1 MDESRIAAT
10 LAVLTEILTMTVS
23 KLSNCAAIFAVS
35 VLSALS
41 SVSEAARIKDI
52 AALSAARPNQLLGY
66 GLVVGLQGTG
76 DGKDISFTIQT
87 LRETLNR
94 MGASV
99 DGPLSSYD
107 LTPTAVKD
115 FKVENVAAVMVTAEL
130 PAFSKPGQKIDV
142 NVAAVAKAKSL
153 RGGVLLMTSMR
164 GPDGQTYA
172 VAQGPLA
179 ASGFSAD
186 AAGSSVAVG
195 VSTSAR
201 IPGGAIVE
209 REVEGPLNVGDHV
222 TLNLSA
228 PDFATS
234 ARIMKAIN
242 TQFGEGTA
250 AAVDAASV
258 KVRAPFA
265 PDARVAFIGMLEELD
280 VDASLPP
287 ARVVVNSRT
296 GTVVISS
303 NVRVRAA
310 AVSQGDIT
318 VTVDA
323 TNEVSQPGPFSP
335 GGTTTP
341 VQNARVSI
349 NQENKKMVLFQ
360 PGAELRQIVNAVNE
374 IGASPTALISILEA
388 LKRADALQAE
398 LIVI

>member
-1 MDESRIAAT
+1 MKNSLRPVLMMIAMSLAM
-10 LAVLTEILTMTVS
+10 LAVISTPVQ
-23 KLSNCAAIFAVS
+23 
-35 VLSALS
+35 
-41 SVSEAARIKDI
+41 AARIKDI

-87 LRETLNR
+87 LRETLAR

-107 LTPTAVKD
+107 LDPTSVKD

-130 PAFSKPGQKIDV
+130 PAFAKPGQKIDV
-142 NVAAVAKAKSL
+142 NVAAIAKAKSL
-153 RGGVLLMTSMR
+153 RGGVLLMTRMR

-179 ASGFSAD
+179 ASGFTAD

-195 VSTSAR
+195 VATSAR
-201 IPGGAIVE
+201 IPGGALVE
-209 REVEGPLNVGDHV
+209 REVEGPLNMGEFV
-222 TLNLSA
+222 TLNLTA

-234 ARIMKAIN
+234 ARVMQAIN
-242 TQFGEGTA
+242 NEFGDGTA
-250 AAVDAASV
+250 AAVDAVSI
-258 KVRAPFA
+258 KVRAPMA
-265 PDARVAFIGMLEELD
+265 PEARVALVGLLEELD
-280 VDASLPP
+280 VDAAEPP

-296 GTVVISS
+296 GTVVISR
-303 NVRVRAA
+303 NVIVKAA
-310 AVSQGDIT
+310 AVSQGDIS

-323 TNEVSQPGPFSP
+323 TNEVSQPGAFAPP
-335 GGTTTP
+335 GAETTP
-341 VQNARVSI
+341 VQNAQITVTE
-349 NQENKKMVLFQ
+349 ENKNMVLFK

-388 LKRADALQAE
+388 LQRAGALQAE

>member
-1 MDESRIAAT
+1 MNTSTRSLLM
-10 LAVLTEILTMTVS
+10 LA
-23 KLSNCAAIFAVS
+23 
-35 VLSALS
+35 ALS
-41 SVSEAARIKDI
+41 LTVFSVIATPVHAARIKDI

-87 LRETLNR
+87 LRETLAR

-107 LTPTAVKD
+107 LDPTSVKD

-142 NVAAVAKAKSL
+142 NVAAIAKAKSL
-153 RGGVLLMTSMR
+153 RGGVLLMTRMR

-179 ASGFSAD
+179 ASGFTAD

-195 VSTSAR
+195 VATSAR
-201 IPGGAIVE
+201 IPGGALVE
-209 REVEGPLNVGDHV
+209 REVEGPLNMGEFV
-222 TLNLSA
+222 TLNLTA

-234 ARIMKAIN
+234 ARVMQAIN
-242 TQFGEGTA
+242 NQFGDGTA
-250 AAVDAASV
+250 AAVDAVSI
-258 KVRAPFA
+258 KVRAPTA
-265 PDARVAFIGMLEELD
+265 PDARVAFVGLLEELD
-280 VDASLPP
+280 VDAAEPP

-296 GTVVISS
+296 GTVVISR
-303 NVRVRAA
+303 NVIVKAA
-310 AVSQGDIT
+310 AVSQGDIS

-323 TNEVSQPGPFSP
+323 TNEVSQPGPLAPP
-335 GGTTTP
+335 GATTTP
-341 VQNARVSI
+341 VQNAQITVTE
-349 NQENKKMVLFQ
+349 ENKNMVLFK

-388 LKRADALQAE
+388 LQRAGALQAE

>member
-1 MDESRIAAT
+1 MKISAQLRTAC
-10 LAVLTEILTMTVS
+10 AVFL
-23 KLSNCAAIFAVS
+23 LSLSSAAIAP
-35 VLSALS
+35 A
-41 SVSEAARIKDI
+41 EAARIKDI
-52 AALSAARPNQLLGY
+52 AALSAARPNQLIGY

-87 LRETLNR
+87 LRETLAR

-107 LTPTAVKD
+107 LDPTSVKD

-130 PAFSKPGQKIDV
+130 PAFAKPGQKVDV
-142 NVAAVAKAKSL
+142 NVAAIAKSKSL
-153 RGGVLLMTSMR
+153 RGGLLLMTRMR
-164 GPDGQTYA
+164 GADGATYA

-201 IPGGAIVE
+201 IPGGALVE

-222 TLNLSA
+222 TLNLAA

-242 TQFGEGTA
+242 DRFGEGVA
-250 AAVDAASV
+250 AAVDAVSV
-258 KVRAPFA
+258 KVRAPLA
-265 PDARVAFIGMLEELD
+265 PEARVAFVGMLEELEIET
-280 VDASLPP
+280 SEPS

-303 NVRVRAA
+303 NVRVKAA
-310 AVSQGDIT
+310 AISQGDIT
-318 VTVDA
+318 VTVEA
-323 TNEVSQPGPFSP
+323 TNEVSQPGPFSR
-335 GGTTTP
+335 GGVTTP
-341 VQNARVSI
+341 IENAEITVS
-349 NQENKKMVLFQ
+349 EDNKKMVLFK
-360 PGAELRQIVNAVNE
+360 PGAELRQIVNAINE

-388 LKRADALQAE
+388 LKQAGALQAE

>member
-1 MDESRIAAT
+1 MTFASRAARIVST
-10 LAVLTEILTMTVS
+10 LALVI
-23 KLSNCAAIFAVS
+23 
-35 VLSALS
+35 LSAAS
-41 SVSEAARIKDI
+41 SITEAARIKDI
-52 AALSAARPNQLLGY
+52 AALSAARPNQLIGY

-87 LRETLNR
+87 LRETLAR

-107 LTPTAVKD
+107 LDPTAVKD

-130 PAFSKPGQKIDV
+130 PAFAKPGQKIDV
-142 NVAAVAKAKSL
+142 NVAAIAKAKSL
-153 RGGVLLMTSMR
+153 RGGLLLMTRMR
-164 GPDGQTYA
+164 GPDGETYA
-172 VAQGPLA
+172 VAQGPLS

-195 VSTSAR
+195 VATSAR
-201 IPGGAIVE
+201 IPGGALVE

-222 TLNLSA
+222 TLNLTN

-242 TQFGEGTA
+242 AQFGDGVA
-250 AAVDAASV
+250 AAVDAVSV
-258 KVRAPFA
+258 KVRAPTA
-265 PDARVAFIGMLEELD
+265 PEARVAFVGLLEEID
-280 VDASLPP
+280 VDAAEPP

-318 VTVDA
+318 VTVEA
-323 TNEVSQPGPFSP
+323 TNEVSQPEPFSR

-341 VQNARVSI
+341 VQNADITVTE
-349 NQENKKMVLFQ
+349 ENKKMVLFK

-388 LKRADALQAE
+388 LQRAGALQAE

>member
-1 MDESRIAAT
+1 MYIKARFRIA
-10 LAVLTEILTMTVS
+10 LTVCL
-23 KLSNCAAIFAVS
+23 LSL
-35 VLSALS
+35 LSAAS
-41 SVSEAARIKDI
+41 APAEAARIKDI
-52 AALSAARPNQLLGY
+52 AALSAARPNQLIGY

-87 LRETLNR
+87 LRETLAR

-107 LTPTAVKD
+107 LDPTSVKD

-130 PAFSKPGQKIDV
+130 PAFAKPGQKVDV
-142 NVAAVAKAKSL
+142 NVAAIAKSKSL
-153 RGGVLLMTSMR
+153 RGGLLLMTRMR
-164 GPDGQTYA
+164 GADGATYA

-201 IPGGAIVE
+201 IPGGALVE

-222 TLNLSA
+222 TLNLIA

-242 TQFGEGTA
+242 DRFGEGVA
-250 AAVDAASV
+250 AAVDAVSV
-258 KVRAPFA
+258 KVRAPLA
-265 PDARVAFIGMLEELD
+265 PEARVAFVGMLEELEIET
-280 VDASLPP
+280 SEPS

-303 NVRVRAA
+303 NVRVKAA
-310 AVSQGDIT
+310 AISQGDIT
-318 VTVDA
+318 VTVEA
-323 TNEVSQPGPFSP
+323 TNEVSQPGPFSR
-335 GGTTTP
+335 GGVTTP
-341 VQNARVSI
+341 IENAEITVS
-349 NQENKKMVLFQ
+349 EDNKKMVLFK
-360 PGAELRQIVNAVNE
+360 PGAELRQIVNAINE

-388 LKRADALQAE
+388 LKQAGALQAE

>member
-1 MDESRIAAT
+1 MFFSNRVRNFFTVLLISLWSAAFVP
-10 LAVLTEILTMTVS
+10 A
-23 KLSNCAAIFAVS
+23 
-35 VLSALS
+35 
-41 SVSEAARIKDI
+41 EAARIKDI
-52 AALSAARPNQLLGY
+52 AALSAARPNQLIGY

-87 LRETLNR
+87 LRETLAR

-107 LTPTAVKD
+107 LDPTAVKD

-130 PAFSKPGQKIDV
+130 PAFAKPGQKVDV
-142 NVAAVAKAKSL
+142 NVAAIAKAKSL
-153 RGGVLLMTSMR
+153 RGGLLLMTRMR
-164 GPDGQTYA
+164 GADGQTYA

-201 IPGGAIVE
+201 IPGGALVE

-222 TLNLSA
+222 TLNLIS

-242 TQFGEGTA
+242 AEFGEGTA
-250 AAVDAASV
+250 ASTDAVSV
-258 KVRAPFA
+258 KIRAPTT
-265 PDARVAFIGMLEELD
+265 PEARVAFIGMLEELEI
-280 VDASLPP
+280 DASEPP

-303 NVRVRAA
+303 NVRVKAA

-318 VTVDA
+318 VTVEA
-323 TNEVSQPGPFSP
+323 TNEVSQPEPFSR

-341 VQNARVSI
+341 VQNADITISE
-349 NQENKKMVLFQ
+349 ENKKMVLFK

-388 LKRADALQAE
+388 LKQAGALQAE

>member
-1 MDESRIAAT
+1 MKISAQLRTAC
-10 LAVLTEILTMTVS
+10 AVFL
-23 KLSNCAAIFAVS
+23 LSLSSAAIAP
-35 VLSALS
+35 A
-41 SVSEAARIKDI
+41 EAARIKDI
-52 AALSAARPNQLLGY
+52 AALSAARPNQLIGY

-87 LRETLNR
+87 LRETLAR

-107 LTPTAVKD
+107 LDPTAVKD

-130 PAFSKPGQKIDV
+130 PAFAKPGQKVDV
-142 NVAAVAKAKSL
+142 NVAAIAKSKSL
-153 RGGVLLMTSMR
+153 RGGLLLMTRMR
-164 GPDGQTYA
+164 GADGATYA

-179 ASGFSAD
+179 ASGFSSD

-201 IPGGAIVE
+201 IPGGALVE

-222 TLNLSA
+222 TLNLAA

-242 TQFGEGTA
+242 ARFGEGVA
-250 AAVDAASV
+250 AAVDAVSV
-258 KVRAPFA
+258 KVRAPLA
-265 PDARVAFIGMLEELD
+265 PEARVAFVGMLEELEIET
-280 VDASLPP
+280 SEPS

-303 NVRVRAA
+303 NVRVKAA
-310 AVSQGDIT
+310 AISQGDIT
-318 VTVDA
+318 VTVEA
-323 TNEVSQPGPFSP
+323 TNEVSQPEPFSRN
-335 GGTTTP
+335 GVTTP
-341 VQNARVSI
+341 IQNAEVTVS
-349 NQENKKMVLFQ
+349 EDNKKMVLFK
-360 PGAELRQIVNAVNE
+360 PGAELRQIVNAINE

-388 LKRADALQAE
+388 LKQAGALQAE

>member
-1 MDESRIAAT
+1 M
-10 LAVLTEILTMTVS
+10 
-23 KLSNCAAIFAVS
+23 KLSEKTCSAVVALFITVVS
-35 VLSALS
+35 VLLPTA
-41 SVSEAARIKDI
+41 EAARIKDI

-87 LRETLNR
+87 LRETLAR
-94 MGASV
+94 MGTSV

-107 LTPTAVKD
+107 LDPVSVKD

-130 PAFSKPGQKIDV
+130 PAFAKPGQKIDV
-142 NVAAVAKAKSL
+142 NVAAIAKAKSL
-153 RGGVLLMTSMR
+153 RGGVLLMTRMR

-179 ASGFSAD
+179 ASGFTAD

-195 VSTSAR
+195 VATSAR
-201 IPGGAIVE
+201 IPGGALVE
-209 REVEGPLNVGDHV
+209 REVEGPLNAGDFV
-222 TLNLSA
+222 TLNLTA

-234 ARIMKAIN
+234 ARVMQAIN
-242 TQFGEGTA
+242 NQFGDGTA
-250 AAVDAASV
+250 AAVDAVSI
-258 KVRAPFA
+258 KVRAPTT
-265 PDARVAFIGMLEELD
+265 PEARVAFVGLLEELD
-280 VDASLPP
+280 VDAAEPP

-296 GTVVISS
+296 GTVVISR
-303 NVRVRAA
+303 NVIVKAA
-310 AVSQGDIT
+310 AVSQGDIS

-323 TNEVSQPGPFSP
+323 TNEVSQPGPFAP
-335 GGTTTP
+335 NNAQTTP
-341 VQNARVSI
+341 VQNAQITVTE
-349 NQENKKMVLFQ
+349 ENKNMVLFK

-388 LKRADALQAE
+388 LQRAGALQAE

>member
-1 MDESRIAAT
+1 MKISAQLRTAC
-10 LAVLTEILTMTVS
+10 AVFL
-23 KLSNCAAIFAVS
+23 LSLSSAAIAP
-35 VLSALS
+35 A
-41 SVSEAARIKDI
+41 EAARIKDI
-52 AALSAARPNQLLGY
+52 AALSAARPNQLIGY

-87 LRETLNR
+87 LRETLAR
-94 MGASV
+94 LGASV

-107 LTPTAVKD
+107 LDPTAVKD

-130 PAFSKPGQKIDV
+130 PAFAKPGQKVDV
-142 NVAAVAKAKSL
+142 NVAAIAKSKSL
-153 RGGVLLMTSMR
+153 RGGLLLMTRMR
-164 GPDGQTYA
+164 GADGATYA
-172 VAQGPLA
+172 IAQGPLA

-201 IPGGAIVE
+201 IPGGALVE

-222 TLNLSA
+222 TLNLIA

-242 TQFGEGTA
+242 DRFGEGVA
-250 AAVDAASV
+250 AAVDAVSV
-258 KVRAPFA
+258 KVRAPLA
-265 PDARVAFIGMLEELD
+265 PEARVAFVGMLEELEIET
-280 VDASLPP
+280 SEPS

-303 NVRVRAA
+303 NVRVKAA
-310 AVSQGDIT
+310 AISQGDIT
-318 VTVDA
+318 VTVEA
-323 TNEVSQPGPFSP
+323 TNEVSQPEAFSR
-335 GGTTTP
+335 GGVTTP
-341 VQNARVSI
+341 IQNAEVTIS
-349 NQENKKMVLFQ
+349 EDNKKMVLFK
-360 PGAELRQIVNAVNE
+360 PGAELRQIVNAINE

-388 LKRADALQAE
+388 LKQAGALQAE

>member
-1 MDESRIAAT
+1 MRALPRFGT
-10 LAVLTEILTMTVS
+10 LILVFA
-23 KLSNCAAIFAVS
+23 LSF
-35 VLSALS
+35 LSA
-41 SVSEAARIKDI
+41 VFTPTEAARIKDI
-52 AALSAARPNQLLGY
+52 AALSAARPNQLIGY

-87 LRETLNR
+87 LRETLAR

-107 LTPTAVKD
+107 LDPTAVKD

-130 PAFSKPGQKIDV
+130 PAFAKPGQKIDV
-142 NVAAVAKAKSL
+142 NVAAIAKAKSL
-153 RGGVLLMTSMR
+153 RGGLLLMTRMR
-164 GPDGQTYA
+164 GPDGATYA

-195 VSTSAR
+195 VATSAR
-201 IPGGAIVE
+201 IPGGALVE
-209 REVEGPLNVGDHV
+209 REVEGPLNVGDYV
-222 TLNLSA
+222 TLNLAS

-242 TQFGEGTA
+242 AQFGEGVA
-250 AAVDAASV
+250 ASIDAVSV
-258 KVRAPFA
+258 KVRAPTA
-265 PDARVAFIGMLEELD
+265 PEARVAFVGLLEELD
-280 VDASLPP
+280 VDAAEPP

-303 NVRVRAA
+303 NVRVKAA

-318 VTVDA
+318 VTVEA
-323 TNEVSQPGPFSP
+323 TNEVSQPEPFSR

-341 VQNARVSI
+341 VQNAQVTIS
-349 NQENKKMVLFQ
+349 EEKKNMVLFK

-388 LKRADALQAE
+388 LQRAGALQAE

>member
-1 MDESRIAAT
+1 MPMIFSNRVRNFFTVLFISLWSAAFVP
-10 LAVLTEILTMTVS
+10 A
-23 KLSNCAAIFAVS
+23 
-35 VLSALS
+35 
-41 SVSEAARIKDI
+41 EAARIKDI
-52 AALSAARPNQLLGY
+52 AALSAARPNQLIGY

-87 LRETLNR
+87 LRETLAR

-107 LTPTAVKD
+107 LDPTAVKD

-130 PAFSKPGQKIDV
+130 PAFAKPGQKVDV
-142 NVAAVAKAKSL
+142 NVAAIAKAKSL
-153 RGGVLLMTSMR
+153 RGGLLLMTRMR
-164 GPDGQTYA
+164 GADGQTYA

-201 IPGGAIVE
+201 IPGGALVE

-222 TLNLSA
+222 TLNLIS

-242 TQFGEGTA
+242 AEFGEGTA
-250 AAVDAASV
+250 ASTDAVSV
-258 KVRAPFA
+258 KIRAPTT
-265 PDARVAFIGMLEELD
+265 PEARVAFIGMLEELEI
-280 VDASLPP
+280 DASEPP

-303 NVRVRAA
+303 NVRVKAA

-318 VTVDA
+318 VTVEA
-323 TNEVSQPGPFSP
+323 TNEVSQPEPFSR

-341 VQNARVSI
+341 VQNADITISE
-349 NQENKKMVLFQ
+349 ENKKMVLFK

-388 LKRADALQAE
+388 LKQAGALQAE

>member
-1 MDESRIAAT
+1 MTFASRAARIVST
-10 LAVLTEILTMTVS
+10 LALVI
-23 KLSNCAAIFAVS
+23 
-35 VLSALS
+35 LSAAS
-41 SVSEAARIKDI
+41 SITEAARIKDI
-52 AALSAARPNQLLGY
+52 AALSAARPNQLIGY

-87 LRETLNR
+87 LRETLAR

-107 LTPTAVKD
+107 LDPTAVKD

-130 PAFSKPGQKIDV
+130 PAFAKPGQKIDV
-142 NVAAVAKAKSL
+142 NVAAIAKAKSL
-153 RGGVLLMTSMR
+153 RGGVLLMTRMR
-164 GPDGQTYA
+164 GPDGETYA
-172 VAQGPLA
+172 VAQGPVA

-195 VSTSAR
+195 VATSAR
-201 IPGGAIVE
+201 IPGGALVE

-222 TLNLSA
+222 TLNLTN

-242 TQFGEGTA
+242 AQFGDGVA
-250 AAVDAASV
+250 AAVDAVSV
-258 KVRAPFA
+258 KVRAPTA
-265 PDARVAFIGMLEELD
+265 PEARVAFVGLLDELD
-280 VDASLPP
+280 VDAAEPP

-318 VTVDA
+318 VTVEA
-323 TNEVSQPGPFSP
+323 TNEVSQPEPFSR

-341 VQNARVSI
+341 VQNADITVTE
-349 NQENKKMVLFQ
+349 ENKKMVLFK

-388 LKRADALQAE
+388 LQRAGALQAE

>member
-1 MDESRIAAT
+1 MYIKARFRIA
-10 LAVLTEILTMTVS
+10 LTVFL
-23 KLSNCAAIFAVS
+23 LS
-35 VLSALS
+35 LS
-41 SVSEAARIKDI
+41 SAASAPAEAARIKDI
-52 AALSAARPNQLLGY
+52 AALSAARPNQLIGY

-87 LRETLNR
+87 LRETLAR

-107 LTPTAVKD
+107 LDPTSVKD

-130 PAFSKPGQKIDV
+130 PAFAKPGQKVDV
-142 NVAAVAKAKSL
+142 NVAAIAKSKSL
-153 RGGVLLMTSMR
+153 RGGLLLMTRMR
-164 GPDGQTYA
+164 GADGATYA

-201 IPGGAIVE
+201 IPGGALVE

-222 TLNLSA
+222 TLNLIA

-242 TQFGEGTA
+242 DRFGEGVA
-250 AAVDAASV
+250 AAVDAVSV
-258 KVRAPFA
+258 KVRAPLA
-265 PDARVAFIGMLEELD
+265 PEARVAFVGMLEELEIET
-280 VDASLPP
+280 SEPS

-303 NVRVRAA
+303 NVRVKAA
-310 AVSQGDIT
+310 AISQGDIT
-318 VTVDA
+318 VTVEA
-323 TNEVSQPGPFSP
+323 TNEVSQPEPFSRN
-335 GGTTTP
+335 GVTTP
-341 VQNARVSI
+341 IQNAEVTVS
-349 NQENKKMVLFQ
+349 EDNKKMVLFK
-360 PGAELRQIVNAVNE
+360 PGAELRQIVNAINE

-388 LKRADALQAE
+388 LKQAGALQAE

>member
-1 MDESRIAAT
+1 MKLRTIF
-10 LAVLTEILTMTVS
+10 LTILTASLTV
-23 KLSNCAAIFAVS
+23 LGAWPNPV
-35 VLSALS
+35 
-41 SVSEAARIKDI
+41 EAARIKDI

-87 LRETLNR
+87 LRETLSR

-107 LTPTAVKD
+107 LDPTAVKD

-130 PAFSKPGQKIDV
+130 PAFAKPGQKIDV
-142 NVAAVAKAKSL
+142 NVAAIAKAKSL
-153 RGGVLLMTSMR
+153 RGGVLLMTRLR
-164 GPDGQTYA
+164 GPDGETYA

-179 ASGFSAD
+179 ASGFTAD

-201 IPGGAIVE
+201 IPGGALVE
-209 REVEGPLNVGDHV
+209 REVEGPLNVGEFV
-222 TLNLSA
+222 TLNLTS

-234 ARIMKAIN
+234 ARVMQAIN
-242 TQFGEGTA
+242 NQFGEGTA
-250 AAVDAASV
+250 ASLDAVSV
-258 KVRAPFA
+258 KVRAPTA
-265 PDARVAFIGMLEELD
+265 PDARVAFVGLLEELD
-280 VDASLPP
+280 VDAAEPP

-296 GTVVISS
+296 GTVVISR
-303 NVRVRAA
+303 NVLVKAA
-310 AVSQGDIT
+310 AVSQGDIS
-318 VTVDA
+318 VTVEA
-323 TNEVSQPGPFSP
+323 TNEVSQPGAFAPANAE
-335 GGTTTP
+335 TTP
-341 VQNARVSI
+341 VQNAAITVTEES
-349 NQENKKMVLFQ
+349 KKMVLFK

-388 LKRADALQAE
+388 LQRAGALQAE

>member
-1 MDESRIAAT
+1 MYIKARFRIA
-10 LAVLTEILTMTVS
+10 LTVFL
-23 KLSNCAAIFAVS
+23 LS
-35 VLSALS
+35 LS
-41 SVSEAARIKDI
+41 SAASAPAEAARIKDI
-52 AALSAARPNQLLGY
+52 AALSAARPNQLIGY

-87 LRETLNR
+87 LRETLAR

-107 LTPTAVKD
+107 LDPTSVKD

-130 PAFSKPGQKIDV
+130 PAFAKPGQKVDV
-142 NVAAVAKAKSL
+142 NVAAIAKSKSL
-153 RGGVLLMTSMR
+153 RGGLLLMTRMR
-164 GPDGQTYA
+164 GADGATYA

-201 IPGGAIVE
+201 IPGGALVE

-222 TLNLSA
+222 TLNLAA

-242 TQFGEGTA
+242 DRFGDGVA
-250 AAVDAASV
+250 AAVDAVSV
-258 KVRAPFA
+258 KVRAPLA
-265 PDARVAFIGMLEELD
+265 PEARVAFVGMLEELEIET
-280 VDASLPP
+280 SEPS

-303 NVRVRAA
+303 NVRVKAA
-310 AVSQGDIT
+310 AISQGDIT
-318 VTVDA
+318 VTVEA
-323 TNEVSQPGPFSP
+323 TNEVSQPGPFSR
-335 GGTTTP
+335 GGVTTP
-341 VQNARVSI
+341 IENAEITVS
-349 NQENKKMVLFQ
+349 EDNKKMVLFK
-360 PGAELRQIVNAVNE
+360 PGAELRQIVNAINE

-388 LKRADALQAE
+388 LKQAGALQAE

>member
-1 MDESRIAAT
+1 MFRFRSSLSFFLT
-10 LAVLTEILTMTVS
+10 LLL
-23 KLSNCAAIFAVS
+23 S
-35 VLSALS
+35 VLSAALPQA
-41 SVSEAARIKDI
+41 EAARIKDI
-52 AALSAARPNQLLGY
+52 ASLSAARPNQLIGY

-87 LRETLNR
+87 LRETLAR

-107 LTPTAVKD
+107 LDPTAVKD
-115 FKVENVAAVMVTAEL
+115 FKVDNVAAVMVTAEL
-130 PAFSKPGQKIDV
+130 PAFAKPGQKIDV

-153 RGGVLLMTSMR
+153 RGGVLLMTRMR
-164 GPDGQTYA
+164 GPDGETYA

-195 VSTSAR
+195 VATSAR
-201 IPGGAIVE
+201 IPGGALVE

-222 TLNLSA
+222 TLNLAA

-234 ARIMKAIN
+234 ARIMQAIN
-242 TQFGEGTA
+242 NQFGDGTA
-250 AAVDAASV
+250 AAVDAVSV
-258 KVRAPFA
+258 KVRAPTA
-265 PDARVAFIGMLEELD
+265 PEARVAFVGLLEELD
-280 VDASLPP
+280 VDAAEPP

-303 NVRVRAA
+303 NVRVKAA

-318 VTVDA
+318 VTVEA
-323 TNEVSQPGPFSP
+323 TNEVSQPAPFSP
-335 GGTTTP
+335 GGTTAP
-341 VQNARVSI
+341 VQNAQVSI
-349 NQENKKMVLFQ
+349 SEERRNMVLFK

-388 LKRADALQAE
+388 LQRAGALQAE

>member
-1 MDESRIAAT
+1 MLVRYQNLWVGA
-10 LAVLTEILTMTVS
+10 L
-23 KLSNCAAIFAVS
+23 CALS
-35 VLSALS
+35 VLSALP

-87 LRETLNR
+87 LRETLAR

-107 LTPTAVKD
+107 LDPTAVKD

-130 PAFSKPGQKIDV
+130 PAFAKPGQKIDV
-142 NVAAVAKAKSL
+142 NVAAVARARSL
-153 RGGVLLMTSMR
+153 RGGVLLMTSLR

-201 IPGGAIVE
+201 IPGGALVE
-209 REVEGPLNVGDHV
+209 REVEGPLNVGDHI
-222 TLNLSA
+222 TLNLST

-242 TQFGEGTA
+242 NQFGEGTA
-250 AAVDAASV
+250 AAIDAVSV
-258 KVRAPFA
+258 KVLAPSV
-265 PDARVAFIGMLEELD
+265 PEARVAFVGMLEELD

-323 TNEVSQPGPFSP
+323 TNEISQPTSLST
-335 GGTTTP
+335 GGTTAP
-341 VQNARVSI
+341 VQNAQVAIS
-349 NQENKKMVLFQ
+349 EDNKKMVLFQ

>member
-1 MDESRIAAT
+1 MKISAQLRTAC
-10 LAVLTEILTMTVS
+10 AVFL
-23 KLSNCAAIFAVS
+23 LSLSSAAIAP
-35 VLSALS
+35 A
-41 SVSEAARIKDI
+41 EAARIKDI
-52 AALSAARPNQLLGY
+52 AALSAARPNQLIGY

-87 LRETLNR
+87 LRETLAR

-107 LTPTAVKD
+107 LDPTAVKD

-130 PAFSKPGQKIDV
+130 PAFAKPGQKVDV
-142 NVAAVAKAKSL
+142 NVAAIAKSKSL
-153 RGGVLLMTSMR
+153 RGGLLLMTRMR
-164 GPDGQTYA
+164 GADGATYA

-186 AAGSSVAVG
+186 AAGSSIAVG

-201 IPGGAIVE
+201 IPGGALVE

-222 TLNLSA
+222 TLNLAA

-242 TQFGEGTA
+242 DRFGEGVA
-250 AAVDAASV
+250 AAVDAVSV
-258 KVRAPFA
+258 KVRAPLA
-265 PDARVAFIGMLEELD
+265 PEARVAFVGMLEELEIET
-280 VDASLPP
+280 SEPS

-303 NVRVRAA
+303 NVRVKAA
-310 AVSQGDIT
+310 AISQGDIT
-318 VTVDA
+318 VTVEA
-323 TNEVSQPGPFSP
+323 TNEVSQPEPFSRN
-335 GGTTTP
+335 GVTTP
-341 VQNARVSI
+341 IQNAEVTVS
-349 NQENKKMVLFQ
+349 EDNKKMVLFK
-360 PGAELRQIVNAVNE
+360 PGAELRQIVNAINE

-388 LKRADALQAE
+388 LKQAGALQAE

>member
-1 MDESRIAAT
+1 MKKFCRVRN
-10 LAVLTEILTMTVS
+10 LLLVLVL
-23 KLSNCAAIFAVS
+23 S
-35 VLSALS
+35 VLSAAATQ
-41 SVSEAARIKDI
+41 SEAARIKDI
-52 AALSAARPNQLLGY
+52 AALSAARPNQLIGY

-87 LRETLNR
+87 LRETLAR

-107 LTPTAVKD
+107 LDPTAVKD

-130 PAFSKPGQKIDV
+130 PAFAKPGQKIDV
-142 NVAAVAKAKSL
+142 NVAAIAKAKSL
-153 RGGVLLMTSMR
+153 RGGVLLMTRMR
-164 GPDGQTYA
+164 GPDGETYA

-195 VSTSAR
+195 VATSAR
-201 IPGGAIVE
+201 IPGGALVE
-209 REVEGPLNVGDHV
+209 REVEGPFNVGEYV
-222 TLNLSA
+222 TLNLAS

-234 ARIMKAIN
+234 ARIMKSIN
-242 TQFGEGTA
+242 SQFGEGVA
-250 AAVDAASV
+250 ASVDAVSV
-258 KVRAPFA
+258 KVRAPTA
-265 PDARVAFIGMLEELD
+265 PEARVAFVGLLEELD
-280 VDASLPP
+280 VDAAEPP

-303 NVRVRAA
+303 NVRVKAA

-318 VTVDA
+318 VTVEA
-323 TNEVSQPGPFSP
+323 TNEVSQPEPFSR

-341 VQNARVSI
+341 VQNAQVTIS
-349 NQENKKMVLFQ
+349 EDKKNMVLFK

-388 LKRADALQAE
+388 LQRAGALQAE

>member
-1 MDESRIAAT
+1 MSSSGSVLRSV
-10 LAVLTEILTMTVS
+10 AVLLVS
-23 KLSNCAAIFAVS
+23 FMSAA
-35 VLSALS
+35 SAPT
-41 SVSEAARIKDI
+41 EAARIKDI
-52 AALSAARPNQLLGY
+52 AALSAARPNQLIGY

-87 LRETLNR
+87 LREMLAR

-107 LTPTAVKD
+107 LDPTAVKD

-130 PAFSKPGQKIDV
+130 PAFAKPGQKVDV
-142 NVAAVAKAKSL
+142 NVAAIAKAKSL
-153 RGGVLLMTSMR
+153 RGGLLLMTRMR
-164 GPDGQTYA
+164 GADGATYA

-195 VSTSAR
+195 VSTAAR
-201 IPGGAIVE
+201 IPGGALVE

-222 TLNLSA
+222 TLNLVS

-242 TQFGEGTA
+242 AQFGEGTA
-250 AAVDAASV
+250 AATDAVSI
-258 KVRAPFA
+258 KVRAPTA
-265 PDARVAFIGMLEELD
+265 PEARVAFVGMLEELE
-280 VDASLPP
+280 VDASEPP

-296 GTVVISS
+296 GTVVISA

-323 TNEVSQPGPFSP
+323 TNEVSQPEPFSR

-341 VQNARVSI
+341 VQNADVTVS
-349 NQENKKMVLFQ
+349 EDKKKMVLFK
-360 PGAELRQIVNAVNE
+360 PGVELRQIVNAVNE

-388 LKRADALQAE
+388 LKQAGALQAE

>member
-1 MDESRIAAT
+1 MKYFHPAWSFFLT
-10 LAVLTEILTMTVS
+10 LLL
-23 KLSNCAAIFAVS
+23 S
-35 VLSALS
+35 VLSAAPQQA
-41 SVSEAARIKDI
+41 EAARIKDI
-52 AALSAARPNQLLGY
+52 ASLSAARPNQLIGY

-87 LRETLNR
+87 LRETLAR

-107 LTPTAVKD
+107 LDPTAVKD
-115 FKVENVAAVMVTAEL
+115 FKVDNVAAVMVTAEL
-130 PAFSKPGQKIDV
+130 PAFAKPGQKIDV

-153 RGGVLLMTSMR
+153 RGGVLLMTRMR
-164 GPDGQTYA
+164 GPDGETYA

-195 VSTSAR
+195 VATSAR
-201 IPGGAIVE
+201 IPGGALVE
-209 REVEGPLNVGDHV
+209 REVEGPLNTGDHV
-222 TLNLSA
+222 TLNLAS

-234 ARIMKAIN
+234 ARIMQAIN
-242 TQFGEGTA
+242 NQFGEGTA
-250 AAVDAASV
+250 AAVDAVSV
-258 KVRAPFA
+258 KVRAPTA
-265 PDARVAFIGMLEELD
+265 PEARVAFVGLLEELD
-280 VDASLPP
+280 VDAAEPP

-303 NVRVRAA
+303 NVRVKAA

-318 VTVDA
+318 VTVEA
-323 TNEVSQPGPFSP
+323 TNDVSQPAPFSP
-335 GGTTTP
+335 GGVTAP
-341 VQNARVSI
+341 VQNAQVAISEERK
-349 NQENKKMVLFQ
+349 NMVLFK

-388 LKRADALQAE
+388 LQRAGALQAE

>member
-1 MDESRIAAT
+1 MKIRTVTT
-10 LAVLTEILTMTVS
+10 LLLV
-23 KLSNCAAIFAVS
+23 AAITLIGAWPKPV
-35 VLSALS
+35 
-41 SVSEAARIKDI
+41 EAARIKDI

-87 LRETLNR
+87 LRETLAR

-107 LTPTAVKD
+107 LDPTAVKD

-130 PAFSKPGQKIDV
+130 PAFAKPGQKIDV
-142 NVAAVAKAKSL
+142 NVAAIAKAKSL
-153 RGGVLLMTSMR
+153 RGGVLLMTRRR
-164 GPDGQTYA
+164 GPDGETYA

-179 ASGFSAD
+179 ASGFTAD

-201 IPGGAIVE
+201 IPGGALVE
-209 REVEGPLNVGDHV
+209 REVEGPLNVGEFV
-222 TLNLSA
+222 TLNLTA

-234 ARIMKAIN
+234 ARVMQAIN
-242 TQFGEGTA
+242 NQFGEGTA
-250 AAVDAASV
+250 ASVDAVSV
-258 KVRAPFA
+258 KVRAPMS
-265 PDARVAFIGMLEELD
+265 PDARVAFVGLLEELE
-280 VDASLPP
+280 VDAADPP

-296 GTVVISS
+296 GTVVISR
-303 NVRVRAA
+303 NVLVKAA
-310 AVSQGDIT
+310 AVSQGDIS
-318 VTVDA
+318 VTVEA
-323 TNEVSQPGPFSP
+323 TNEVSQPGAFAPP
-335 GGTTTP
+335 NAQTTP
-341 VQNARVSI
+341 VQNAAITVTEDS
-349 NQENKKMVLFQ
+349 KKMVLFK

-388 LKRADALQAE
+388 LQRAGALQAE

>member
-1 MDESRIAAT
+1 MR
-10 LAVLTEILTMTVS
+10 LFKKILKI
-23 KLSNCAAIFAVS
+23 KLVFALS
-35 VLSALS
+35 FMSALS
-41 SVSEAARIKDI
+41 SISEAARIKDI
-52 AALSAARPNQLLGY
+52 ASLSAARPNQLLGY

-87 LRETLNR
+87 LRETLAR
-94 MGASV
+94 LGASV

-107 LTPTAVKD
+107 LDPTAVKD

-142 NVAAVAKAKSL
+142 NVAAIAKAKSL
-153 RGGVLLMTSMR
+153 RGGVLLMTRMR
-164 GPDGQTYA
+164 GPDGETYA

-195 VSTSAR
+195 VATSAR

-209 REVEGPLNVGDHV
+209 REVEGPLNVGDHI
-222 TLNLSA
+222 TLNLTT

-242 TQFGEGTA
+242 TQFGDSTA
-250 AAVDAASV
+250 MAMDAVSV
-258 KVRAPFA
+258 KIRAPSA
-265 PDARVAFIGMLEELD
+265 PEARVAFVGLLEELD
-280 VDASLPP
+280 VDAAEPP

-296 GTVVISS
+296 GTVVISA
-303 NVRVRAA
+303 NVRVKAA

-323 TNEVSQPGPFSP
+323 TNEISQPEPLSR
-335 GGTTTP
+335 GGTTAA
-341 VQNARVSI
+341 VQNAQVAISE
-349 NQENKKMVLFQ
+349 ENKKMVLFQ

-388 LKRADALQAE
+388 LQRAGALQAE

>member
-1 MDESRIAAT
+1 MTFASRAARIVST
-10 LAVLTEILTMTVS
+10 LALVI
-23 KLSNCAAIFAVS
+23 
-35 VLSALS
+35 LSAAS
-41 SVSEAARIKDI
+41 SITEAARIKDI
-52 AALSAARPNQLLGY
+52 AALSAARPNQLIGY

-87 LRETLNR
+87 LRETLAR

-107 LTPTAVKD
+107 LDPTAVKD

-130 PAFSKPGQKIDV
+130 PAFAKPGQKIDV
-142 NVAAVAKAKSL
+142 NVAAIAKAKSL
-153 RGGVLLMTSMR
+153 RGGLLLMTRMR
-164 GPDGQTYA
+164 GPDGETYA
-172 VAQGPLA
+172 VAQGPLS

-195 VSTSAR
+195 VATSAR
-201 IPGGAIVE
+201 IPGGALVE
-209 REVEGPLNVGDHV
+209 REVEGPLNAGDHV
-222 TLNLSA
+222 TLNLTN

-242 TQFGEGTA
+242 AQFGDGVA
-250 AAVDAASV
+250 AAVDAVSV
-258 KVRAPFA
+258 KVRAPTA
-265 PDARVAFIGMLEELD
+265 PEARVAFVGLLEEID
-280 VDASLPP
+280 VDAAEPP

-318 VTVDA
+318 VTVEA
-323 TNEVSQPGPFSP
+323 TNEVSQPEPFSR

-341 VQNARVSI
+341 VQNADITVTE
-349 NQENKKMVLFQ
+349 ENKKMVLFK

-388 LKRADALQAE
+388 LQRAGALQAE

>member
-1 MDESRIAAT
+1 MKISAQLRTAC
-10 LAVLTEILTMTVS
+10 AVFL
-23 KLSNCAAIFAVS
+23 LSLSSAAIAP
-35 VLSALS
+35 A
-41 SVSEAARIKDI
+41 EAARIKDI
-52 AALSAARPNQLLGY
+52 AALSAARPNQLIGY

-87 LRETLNR
+87 LRETLAR

-107 LTPTAVKD
+107 LDPTSVKD

-130 PAFSKPGQKIDV
+130 PAFAKPGQKVDV
-142 NVAAVAKAKSL
+142 NVAAIAKSKSL
-153 RGGVLLMTSMR
+153 RGGLLLMTRMR
-164 GPDGQTYA
+164 GADGATYA

-201 IPGGAIVE
+201 IPGGALVE

-222 TLNLSA
+222 TLNLAA

-242 TQFGEGTA
+242 DRFGEGVA
-250 AAVDAASV
+250 AAVDAVSV
-258 KVRAPFA
+258 KVRAPLA
-265 PDARVAFIGMLEELD
+265 PEARVAFVGMLEELEIET
-280 VDASLPP
+280 SEPS

-303 NVRVRAA
+303 NVRVKAA
-310 AVSQGDIT
+310 AISQGDIT
-318 VTVDA
+318 VTVEA
-323 TNEVSQPGPFSP
+323 TNEVSQPEPFSRN
-335 GGTTTP
+335 GVTTP
-341 VQNARVSI
+341 IQNAEVTVS
-349 NQENKKMVLFQ
+349 EDNKKMVLFK
-360 PGAELRQIVNAVNE
+360 PGAELRQIVNAINE

-388 LKRADALQAE
+388 LKQAGALQAE

>member
-1 MDESRIAAT
+1 MKNFCRLRNLFT
-10 LAVLTEILTMTVS
+10 VLVL
-23 KLSNCAAIFAVS
+23 S
-35 VLSALS
+35 VLSAAATQ
-41 SVSEAARIKDI
+41 SEAARIKDI
-52 AALSAARPNQLLGY
+52 AALSAARPNQLIGY

-87 LRETLNR
+87 LRETLAR

-107 LTPTAVKD
+107 LDPTAVKD

-130 PAFSKPGQKIDV
+130 PAFAKPGQKIDV
-142 NVAAVAKAKSL
+142 NVAAIAKAKSL
-153 RGGVLLMTSMR
+153 RGGVLLMTRMR
-164 GPDGQTYA
+164 GPDGDTYA

-195 VSTSAR
+195 VATSAR
-201 IPGGAIVE
+201 IPGGALVE
-209 REVEGPLNVGDHV
+209 REVEGPFNVGEYV
-222 TLNLSA
+222 TLNLAA

-242 TQFGEGTA
+242 NQFGEGVA
-250 AAVDAASV
+250 ASVDAVSV
-258 KVRAPFA
+258 KVRAPTA
-265 PDARVAFIGMLEELD
+265 PEARVAFVGLLEELD
-280 VDASLPP
+280 VDAAEPP

-296 GTVVISS
+296 GTVVISA
-303 NVRVRAA
+303 NVRVKAA

-318 VTVDA
+318 VTVEA
-323 TNEVSQPGPFSP
+323 TNEVSQPEPLSR

-341 VQNARVSI
+341 VQNAQVTIS
-349 NQENKKMVLFQ
+349 EEKKNMVLFK

-388 LKRADALQAE
+388 LQRAGALQAE

>member
-1 MDESRIAAT
+1 MFFSNRAFNFFTVLLISFWSAAFT
-10 LAVLTEILTMTVS
+10 PA
-23 KLSNCAAIFAVS
+23 
-35 VLSALS
+35 
-41 SVSEAARIKDI
+41 EAARIKDI
-52 AALSAARPNQLLGY
+52 AALSAARPNQLIGY

-87 LRETLNR
+87 LRETLAR

-107 LTPTAVKD
+107 LDPTAVKD

-130 PAFSKPGQKIDV
+130 PAFAKPGQKVDV
-142 NVAAVAKAKSL
+142 NVAAIAKAKSL
-153 RGGVLLMTSMR
+153 RGGLLLMTRMR
-164 GPDGQTYA
+164 GADGQTYA

-201 IPGGAIVE
+201 IPGGALVE

-222 TLNLSA
+222 TLNLIS

-242 TQFGEGTA
+242 NQFGEGTA
-250 AAVDAASV
+250 AATDAVSV
-258 KVRAPFA
+258 KVRAPTA
-265 PDARVAFIGMLEELD
+265 PEDRVAFVGMLEELEID
-280 VDASLPP
+280 TSDPP
-287 ARVVVNSRT
+287 ARIVVNSRT

-303 NVRVRAA
+303 NVRVKAA

-318 VTVDA
+318 VTVEA
-323 TNEVSQPGPFSP
+323 TNEVSQPEPFSR

-341 VQNARVSI
+341 VQNADVSI
-349 NQENKKMVLFQ
+349 SEENKKMVLFK

-388 LKRADALQAE
+388 LKQAGALQAE

>member
-1 MDESRIAAT
+1 MTFASRAARIVST
-10 LAVLTEILTMTVS
+10 LALVI
-23 KLSNCAAIFAVS
+23 
-35 VLSALS
+35 LSAAS
-41 SVSEAARIKDI
+41 SITEAARIKDI
-52 AALSAARPNQLLGY
+52 AALSAARPNQLIGY

-87 LRETLNR
+87 LRETLAR

-107 LTPTAVKD
+107 LDPTAVKD

-130 PAFSKPGQKIDV
+130 PAFAKPGQKIDV
-142 NVAAVAKAKSL
+142 NVAAIAKAKSL
-153 RGGVLLMTSMR
+153 RGGVLLMTRMR
-164 GPDGQTYA
+164 GPDGETYA
-172 VAQGPLA
+172 VAQGPVA
-179 ASGFSAD
+179 ASGFSSD

-195 VSTSAR
+195 VATSAR
-201 IPGGAIVE
+201 IPGGALVE

-222 TLNLSA
+222 TLNLTN

-242 TQFGEGTA
+242 AQFGDGVA
-250 AAVDAASV
+250 AAVDAVSV
-258 KVRAPFA
+258 KVRAPTA
-265 PDARVAFIGMLEELD
+265 PEARVAFVGLLEELD
-280 VDASLPP
+280 VDAAEPP

-318 VTVDA
+318 VTVEA
-323 TNEVSQPGPFSP
+323 TNEVSQPEPFSR

-341 VQNARVSI
+341 VQNADITVTE
-349 NQENKKMVLFQ
+349 ENKKMVLFK

-388 LKRADALQAE
+388 LQRAGALQAE

>member
-1 MDESRIAAT
+1 MTFASRAARIVST
-10 LAVLTEILTMTVS
+10 LALVI
-23 KLSNCAAIFAVS
+23 
-35 VLSALS
+35 LSAAS
-41 SVSEAARIKDI
+41 SITEAARIKDI
-52 AALSAARPNQLLGY
+52 AALSAARPNQLIGY

-87 LRETLNR
+87 LRETLAR

-107 LTPTAVKD
+107 LDPTAVKD

-130 PAFSKPGQKIDV
+130 PAFAKPGQKIDV
-142 NVAAVAKAKSL
+142 NVAAIAKAKSL
-153 RGGVLLMTSMR
+153 RGGVLLMTRMR
-164 GPDGQTYA
+164 GPDGETYA
-172 VAQGPLA
+172 VAQGPVA

-195 VSTSAR
+195 VATSAR
-201 IPGGAIVE
+201 IPGGALVE
-209 REVEGPLNVGDHV
+209 REVAGPLNVGDYV
-222 TLNLSA
+222 TLNLTN

-242 TQFGEGTA
+242 AQFGDGVA
-250 AAVDAASV
+250 AAVDAVSV
-258 KVRAPFA
+258 KVRAPTA
-265 PDARVAFIGMLEELD
+265 PEARVAFVGLLEEID
-280 VDASLPP
+280 VDATEPP

-303 NVRVRAA
+303 NVCVRAA

-318 VTVDA
+318 VTVEA
-323 TNEVSQPGPFSP
+323 TNEVSQPEPFSR

-341 VQNARVSI
+341 VQNADITVTE
-349 NQENKKMVLFQ
+349 ENKKMVLFK

-388 LKRADALQAE
+388 LQRAGALQAE

>member
-1 MDESRIAAT
+1 MTFFASRAARLVST
-10 LAVLTEILTMTVS
+10 LALVI
-23 KLSNCAAIFAVS
+23 
-35 VLSALS
+35 LSAAS
-41 SVSEAARIKDI
+41 SITEAARIKDI
-52 AALSAARPNQLLGY
+52 AALSAARPNQLIGY

-87 LRETLNR
+87 LRETLAR

-107 LTPTAVKD
+107 LDPTAVKD

-130 PAFSKPGQKIDV
+130 PAFAKPGQKIDV
-142 NVAAVAKAKSL
+142 NVAAIAKAKSL
-153 RGGVLLMTSMR
+153 RGGLLLMTRMR
-164 GPDGQTYA
+164 GPDGETYA
-172 VAQGPLA
+172 VAQGPLS

-195 VSTSAR
+195 VATSAR
-201 IPGGAIVE
+201 IPGGALVE

-222 TLNLSA
+222 TLNLTN

-242 TQFGEGTA
+242 AQFGDGVA
-250 AAVDAASV
+250 AAVDAVSV
-258 KVRAPFA
+258 KVRAPTA
-265 PDARVAFIGMLEELD
+265 PEARVAFVGLLEELD
-280 VDASLPP
+280 VDAAEPP

-318 VTVDA
+318 VTVEA
-323 TNEVSQPGPFSP
+323 TNEVSQPEPFSR

-341 VQNARVSI
+341 VQNADITVTE
-349 NQENKKMVLFQ
+349 ENKKMVLFK

-388 LKRADALQAE
+388 LQRAGALQAE

>member
-1 MDESRIAAT
+1 MKTSMRPVLMLFAMSIAM
-10 LAVLTEILTMTVS
+10 LAVISTPVH
-23 KLSNCAAIFAVS
+23 
-35 VLSALS
+35 
-41 SVSEAARIKDI
+41 AARIKDI

-87 LRETLNR
+87 LRETLAR

-107 LTPTAVKD
+107 LDPTSVKD

-142 NVAAVAKAKSL
+142 NVAAIAKAKSL
-153 RGGVLLMTSMR
+153 RGGVLLMTRMR

-179 ASGFSAD
+179 ASGFTAD

-195 VSTSAR
+195 VATSAR
-201 IPGGAIVE
+201 IPGGALVE
-209 REVEGPLNVGDHV
+209 REVEGPLNTGEFV
-222 TLNLSA
+222 TLNLTA

-234 ARIMKAIN
+234 ARVMQAIN
-242 TQFGEGTA
+242 NEFGDGTA
-250 AAVDAASV
+250 AAVDAVSI
-258 KVRAPFA
+258 KVRAPMA
-265 PDARVAFIGMLEELD
+265 PDARVAFVGLLEELD
-280 VDASLPP
+280 VDAAEPP

-296 GTVVISS
+296 GTVVISR
-303 NVRVRAA
+303 NVIVKAA
-310 AVSQGDIT
+310 AVSQGDIS

-323 TNEVSQPGPFSP
+323 TNEVSQPGPFAPP
-335 GGTTTP
+335 GAETTP
-341 VQNARVSI
+341 VQNAQITVTE
-349 NQENKKMVLFQ
+349 ENKNMVLFK

-388 LKRADALQAE
+388 LQRAGALQAE

>member
-1 MDESRIAAT
+1 
-10 LAVLTEILTMTVS
+10 MTFS

-35 VLSALS
+35 VLSAVS

-222 TLNLSA
+222 TLNLSS

-265 PDARVAFIGMLEELD
+265 PDARVAFVGMLEELD

-335 GGTTTP
+335 GGTTAP

>member
-1 MDESRIAAT
+1 MYIKARFRIA
-10 LAVLTEILTMTVS
+10 LTVCL
-23 KLSNCAAIFAVS
+23 LSL
-35 VLSALS
+35 LSAAS
-41 SVSEAARIKDI
+41 TPAEAARIKDI
-52 AALSAARPNQLLGY
+52 AALSAARPNQLIGY

-87 LRETLNR
+87 LRETLAR

-107 LTPTAVKD
+107 LDPTSVKD

-130 PAFSKPGQKIDV
+130 PAFAKPGQKVDV
-142 NVAAVAKAKSL
+142 NVAAIAKSKSL
-153 RGGVLLMTSMR
+153 RGGLLLMTRMR
-164 GPDGQTYA
+164 GADGATYA

-201 IPGGAIVE
+201 IPGGALVE

-222 TLNLSA
+222 TLNLAA

-242 TQFGEGTA
+242 DRFGEGVA
-250 AAVDAASV
+250 AAVDAVSV
-258 KVRAPFA
+258 KVRAPLA
-265 PDARVAFIGMLEELD
+265 PEARVAFVGMLEELEIET
-280 VDASLPP
+280 SEPS

-303 NVRVRAA
+303 NVRVKAA
-310 AVSQGDIT
+310 AISQGDIT
-318 VTVDA
+318 VTVEA
-323 TNEVSQPGPFSP
+323 TNEVSQPGPFSR
-335 GGTTTP
+335 GGVTTP
-341 VQNARVSI
+341 IENAEITVS
-349 NQENKKMVLFQ
+349 EDNKKMVLFK
-360 PGAELRQIVNAVNE
+360 PGAELRQIVNAINE

-388 LKRADALQAE
+388 LKQAGALQAE

>member
-1 MDESRIAAT
+1 MYIKARFRIA
-10 LAVLTEILTMTVS
+10 LTVCL
-23 KLSNCAAIFAVS
+23 LS
-35 VLSALS
+35 LS
-41 SVSEAARIKDI
+41 SAASAPAEAARIKDI
-52 AALSAARPNQLLGY
+52 AALSAARPNQLIGY

-87 LRETLNR
+87 LRETLAR

-107 LTPTAVKD
+107 LDPTSVKD

-130 PAFSKPGQKIDV
+130 PAFAKPGQKVDV
-142 NVAAVAKAKSL
+142 NVAAIAKSKSL
-153 RGGVLLMTSMR
+153 RGGLLLMTRMR
-164 GPDGQTYA
+164 GADGATYA

-201 IPGGAIVE
+201 IPGGALVE

-222 TLNLSA
+222 TLNLAA

-242 TQFGEGTA
+242 DRFGEGVA
-250 AAVDAASV
+250 AAVDAVSV
-258 KVRAPFA
+258 KVRAPLA
-265 PDARVAFIGMLEELD
+265 PEARVAFVGMLEELEIET
-280 VDASLPP
+280 SEPS

-303 NVRVRAA
+303 NVRVKAA
-310 AVSQGDIT
+310 AISQGDIT
-318 VTVDA
+318 VTVEA
-323 TNEVSQPGPFSP
+323 TNEVSQPGPFSR
-335 GGTTTP
+335 GGVTTP
-341 VQNARVSI
+341 IENAEITVS
-349 NQENKKMVLFQ
+349 EDNKKMVLFK
-360 PGAELRQIVNAVNE
+360 PGAELRQIVNAINE

-388 LKRADALQAE
+388 LKQAGALQAE

>member
-1 MDESRIAAT
+1 MKFSMRPALMLIAT
-10 LAVLTEILTMTVS
+10 SFAVLAMLATPVQ
-23 KLSNCAAIFAVS
+23 
-35 VLSALS
+35 
-41 SVSEAARIKDI
+41 AARIKDI

-87 LRETLNR
+87 LRETLAR

-107 LTPTAVKD
+107 LSPESVKD

-130 PAFSKPGQKIDV
+130 PAFAKPGQKIDV
-142 NVAAVAKAKSL
+142 NVAAIAKAKSL
-153 RGGVLLMTSMR
+153 RGGVLLMTRMR

-179 ASGFSAD
+179 ASGFTAD
-186 AAGSSVAVG
+186 AAGSSIAVG
-195 VSTSAR
+195 VATSAR
-201 IPGGAIVE
+201 IPGGALVE
-209 REVEGPLNVGDHV
+209 REVEGPLNVGEFV
-222 TLNLSA
+222 TLNLTA

-234 ARIMKAIN
+234 ARVMQAIN
-242 TQFGEGTA
+242 NEFGDGTA
-250 AAVDAASV
+250 AAVDAVSI
-258 KVRAPFA
+258 KVRAPMA
-265 PDARVAFIGMLEELD
+265 PDARVAFVGLLEELD
-280 VDASLPP
+280 VDAAEPP

-296 GTVVISS
+296 GTVVISR
-303 NVRVRAA
+303 NVIVKAA
-310 AVSQGDIT
+310 AVSQGDIS

-323 TNEVSQPGPFSP
+323 TNEVSQPGPFAPP
-335 GGTTTP
+335 GAATTP
-341 VQNARVSI
+341 VQNAQITVTE
-349 NQENKKMVLFQ
+349 ENKNMVLFK

-388 LKRADALQAE
+388 LQRAGALQAE

>member
-1 MDESRIAAT
+1 MKISAQLRTAC
-10 LAVLTEILTMTVS
+10 AVFL
-23 KLSNCAAIFAVS
+23 LSLSSAAIAP
-35 VLSALS
+35 A
-41 SVSEAARIKDI
+41 EAARIKDI
-52 AALSAARPNQLLGY
+52 AALSAARPNQLIGY

-87 LRETLNR
+87 LRETLAR

-107 LTPTAVKD
+107 LDPTSVKD

-130 PAFSKPGQKIDV
+130 PAFAKPGQKVDV
-142 NVAAVAKAKSL
+142 NVAAIAKSKSL
-153 RGGVLLMTSMR
+153 RGGLLLMTRMR
-164 GPDGQTYA
+164 GADGATYA

-186 AAGSSVAVG
+186 AAGSSIAVG

-201 IPGGAIVE
+201 IPGGALVE

-222 TLNLSA
+222 TLNLAA
-228 PDFATS
+228 PDFATN

-242 TQFGEGTA
+242 DRFGEGVA
-250 AAVDAASV
+250 AAVDAVSV
-258 KVRAPFA
+258 KVRAPLA
-265 PDARVAFIGMLEELD
+265 PEARVAFVGMLEELEIET
-280 VDASLPP
+280 SEPS

-303 NVRVRAA
+303 NVRVKAA
-310 AVSQGDIT
+310 AISQGDIT
-318 VTVDA
+318 VTVEA
-323 TNEVSQPGPFSP
+323 TNEVSQPEPFSRN
-335 GGTTTP
+335 GVTTP
-341 VQNARVSI
+341 IQNAEVTVS
-349 NQENKKMVLFQ
+349 EDNKKMVLFK
-360 PGAELRQIVNAVNE
+360 PGAELRQIVNAINE

-388 LKRADALQAE
+388 LKQAGALQAE